1 MDGSSIIMDRSMITP
16 WYCYLLQLL
25 AGALVT
31 NGIPHFVQGLSG
43 AAFQSPFAT
52 PSGVGESSPQLNV
65 YWGFA
70 NLAGGS
76 VVLAKLAPPSA
87 ENYLGW
93 ACVGLGSLVMGTFA
107 ARHFGKVRARTV
119 AS

>member
-70 NLAGGS
+70 NLAGAAWCWRS
-76 VVLAKLAPPSA
+76 SRRRRPRIIRPSRIR
-87 ENYLGW
+87 
-93 ACVGLGSLVMGTFA
+93 VM
-107 ARHFGKVRARTV
+107 ARRATSKTHDREP
-119 AS
+119 A